1 MTEALTEIYEE
12 AKRLFEEGKYDEA
25 EPLLKTIIQE
35 RPTYADVLNKLGFIE
50 NLKGN
55 LKEAVKYFERAVTI
69 NPRYTEASL
78 NLAITY
84 NELGEFKK
92 AEEVMAM
99 AAQVAQDRRGKLDH
113 FVSGKL
119 ANEHYRI
126 GNIYLDFGL
135 YDDAIQEYRKALE
148 LYPDLPDVHTKL
160 GIALRNKGEFE
171 EAIVHFNKAKEI
183 NPGYPAAW
191 IQLGLTYYMKGLT
204 GLAIEEWER
213 ALKENPG
220 LKEAEAYL
228 RFIKKEE
235 TS

>member
-1 MTEALTEIYEE
+1 MTEGLTEIYEE

-35 RPTYADVLNKLGFIE
+35 KPTYADVLNKLGFIE

-55 LKEAVKYFERAVTI
+55 LEEAVKYFQRAITI

-99 AAQVAQDRRGKLDH
+99 AAQIARDKKGKLDH
-113 FVSGKL
+113 FVAGKL

-135 YDDAIQEYRKALE
+135 YDDAIEEYRKALE
-148 LYPDLPDVHTKL
+148 LYPELPDVHTKL
-160 GIALRNKGEFE
+160 GVALRNKGEFE

-183 NPGYPAAW
+183 NPTYSAAW
-191 IQLGLTYYMKGLT
+191 VQLGLTYYMKGLT
-204 GLAIEEWER
+204 GLAVEEWEK

-235 TS
+235 AN

>member
-12 AKRLFEEGKYDEA
+12 AKRLFEEGNYDEA
-25 EPLLKTIIQE
+25 EPLLKTIIQQK
-35 RPTYADVLNKLGFIE
+35 PTYADVLNKLGFIE

-55 LKEAVKYFERAVTI
+55 LEEAVKYFERAVTI

-99 AAQVAQDRRGKLDH
+99 AAQIARDKRGKLDH
-113 FVSGKL
+113 FVAGKL

-135 YDDAIQEYRKALE
+135 YDDAIEEYRKALE
-148 LYPDLPDVHTKL
+148 LYPELPDVHTKL
-160 GIALRNKGEFE
+160 GVALRNKGEFE
-171 EAIVHFNKAKEI
+171 EAIVHFNRAKEI
-183 NPGYPAAW
+183 NPSYSAAW

-204 GLAIEEWER
+204 GLAVEEWEN

-220 LKEAEAYL
+220 IKEAEAYL

-235 TS
+235 TD

>member
-1 MTEALTEIYEE
+1 MQDELTEIYEE

-25 EPLLKTIIQE
+25 EPLLKTIIEQK
-35 RPTYADVLNKLGFIE
+35 PTYADVLNKLGFIE

-55 LKEAVKYFERAVTI
+55 LREAARYFERAVTI

-99 AAQVAQDRRGKLDH
+99 AAQAANDKQGKLDP
-113 FVSGKL
+113 FVAGKL
-119 ANEHYRI
+119 ANEHFRI
-126 GNIYLDFGL
+126 GNIYLDFGM
-135 YDDAIQEYRKALE
+135 YDEAITEYRKALD
-148 LYPDLPDVHTKL
+148 LSPDLPDVHTKL
-160 GIALRNKGEFE
+160 GVALRNKGEYE
-171 EAIVHFNKAKEI
+171 EAILHFNRAKEI

-204 GLAIEEWER
+204 GLAIEEWEK
-213 ALKENPG
+213 ALMENPG
-220 LKEAEAYL
+220 LKEAKAYL

-235 TS
+235 TP